1 MSSIA
6 SFAIRKT
13 AFASKQLQQQLAL
26 ARCMST
32 NIPVDIDHY
41 TSGWDDS
48 QIKDIGEFS
57 KTGKYQIQAFN
68 KISPKV
74 RTWRGKI

>member
-32 NIPVDIDHY
+32 N
-41 TSGWDDS
+41 TGWDS
-48 QIKDIGEFS
+48 SKIKDIGELS
-57 KTGKYQIQAFN
+57 KAGKYQIQTFN